1 MMVNSFS
8 DRDYGVSKCD
18 TGKQRLLKH
27 SKAVSR
33 LDSNHL
39 CVNYNS
45 PALLLNLN
53 IHILRTWQSAVRAL
67 EVSWLVFV
75 STRVFN
81 V

>member
-1 MMVNSFS
+1 MMANSFS

-39 CVNYNS
+39 CVNYNIPVYPLVIDII
-45 PALLLNLN
+45 PAL
-53 IHILRTWQSAVRAL
+53 TS
-67 EVSWLVFV
+67 
-75 STRVFN
+75 
-81 V
+81 